1 MIKDN
6 SGEKAVEKKDG
17 QGGAKEKEATAK
29 PADKEVTRQ
38 KAKENPDKGNSLQNV
53 SEETM
58 AQFSGTSKEVN
69 FVKFLQDQQLIFVH
83 VFCVCEK
90 L

>member
-1 MIKDN
+1 M
-6 SGEKAVEKKDG
+6 A
-17 QGGAKEKEATAK
+17 AK
-29 PADKEVTRQ
+29 PADKEVTQQ
-38 KAKENPDKGNSLQNV
+38 KGKENLDKGNLLQNV

-69 FVKFLQDQQLIFVH
+69 FVKFLQDQQLIFV
-83 VFCVCEK
+83 FCVCEK